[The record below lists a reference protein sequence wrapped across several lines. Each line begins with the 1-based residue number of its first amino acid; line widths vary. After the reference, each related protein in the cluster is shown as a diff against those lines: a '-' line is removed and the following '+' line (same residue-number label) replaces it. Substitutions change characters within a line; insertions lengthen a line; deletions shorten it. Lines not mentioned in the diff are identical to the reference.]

1 MKSTKRIV
9 LIGTGAVG
17 ASFAFAALNQVI
29 CDELVMID
37 VNEDKVAA
45 DANDMQDGLANFK
58 SRVKVWHGNYDDCRE
73 ADIVVICAGIAQKPG
88 QTRLDLIQ
96 TNLKITKTITD
107 AVVASGFAGIFLIA
121 SNPVDIL
128 SYAVWK
134 YSGFPKE
141 RVIGSGTSLDTARLR
156 YQLSQRF
163 NISPRAINAC
173 VFGEH
178 GDSEFVAWSIAKVA
192 GVPLTELGGENQV
205 TKEELEAMYESTR
218 DAAYKI
224 IQAKGA
230 TYYGVA
236 MALTRICKGILSDEQ
251 ELLMLS
257 TLLEGEFGNEDVFIS
272 VPCIL
277 GKTGITSILTP
288 KLSEEE
294 QLKFNH
300 SVQVLKDNNPLINVT
315 EIDKV

>member
-1 MKSTKRIV
+1 MNSTKRIV
-9 LIGTGAVG
+9 LVGTGSVG

-58 SRVKVWHGNYDDCRE
+58 SRVKVWHGDYSDCKD

-88 QTRLDLIQ
+88 QTRLELIQ
-96 TNLKITKTITD
+96 TNLKITQMITES
-107 AVVASGFAGIFLIA
+107 VVSSGFSGIFLVA

-128 SYAVWK
+128 AYAVWK
-134 YSGFPKE
+134 FSGFPKE
-141 RVIGSGTSLDTARLR
+141 KVIGSGTSLDTARLR

-192 GVPLTELGGENQV
+192 GVSLTELGGDNQV
-205 TKEELEAMYESTR
+205 TKQELETIYESTR

-257 TLLEGEFGNEDVFIS
+257 TLLEGEYGHENVYIS

-277 GKTGITSILTP
+277 GRTGITSILTP
-288 KLSEEE
+288 ILSKDE
-294 QLKFNH
+294 QAKFDA
-300 SVQVLKDNNPLINVT
+300 SVEVLKANNPLI
-315 EIDKV
+315 

>member
-1 MKSTKRIV
+1 MNSTKRIV
-9 LIGTGAVG
+9 LVGTGSVG

-58 SRVKVWHGNYDDCRE
+58 SRVKVWHGNYSDCKD
-73 ADIVVICAGIAQKPG
+73 ADIVVVCAGIAQKPG
-88 QTRLDLIQ
+88 QTRLELIQ
-96 TNLKITKTITD
+96 TNLKITQLITES
-107 AVVASGFAGIFLIA
+107 VVSSGFSGIFLVA

-128 SYAVWK
+128 AYAVWK
-134 YSGFPKE
+134 FSGFPKE
-141 RVIGSGTSLDTARLR
+141 KVIGSGTSLDTARLR

-192 GVPLTELGGENQV
+192 GVSLTELGGDNQV
-205 TKEELEAMYESTR
+205 TKQELETIYESTR

-257 TLLEGEFGNEDVFIS
+257 TLLEGEYGHENVYIS

-277 GKTGITSILTP
+277 GRTGITSILTP
-288 KLSEEE
+288 ILSKDE
-294 QLKFNH
+294 QAKFDA
-300 SVQVLKDNNPLINVT
+300 SVEVLKANNPLI
-315 EIDKV
+315 